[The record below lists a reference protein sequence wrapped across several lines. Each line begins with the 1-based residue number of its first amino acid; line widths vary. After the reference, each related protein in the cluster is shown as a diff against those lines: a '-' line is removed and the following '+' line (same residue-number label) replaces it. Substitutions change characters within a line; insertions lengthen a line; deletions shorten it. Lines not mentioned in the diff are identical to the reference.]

1 MILHEKKKRF
11 KKYAFRSDVESIS
24 NNSAVF
30 SEDSVNIFR
39 EGLPKFDFVSF
50 REKRGAEMYF
60 EIMGKKAE
68 ILLEPVM
75 YVSKEHW
82 RSLEKCP
89 KGFENRSYI
98 FEYFIDENREQWS
111 VEEFLYLIDH
121 AEKVVTNSY
130 HACVFAIIFGKPF
143 KIVER
148 KGIAMQ
154 SRFDTLLQKSESGI
168 D

>member
-1 MILHEKKKRF
+1 MHGIILQSVTVVFIVLK
-11 KKYAFRSDVESIS
+11 SI
-24 NNSAVF
+24 NT
-30 SEDSVNIFR
+30 
-39 EGLPKFDFVSF
+39 DFQTLSL
-50 REKRGAEMYF
+50 YF
-60 EIMGKKAE
+60 EMTGKNAE
-68 ILLEPVM
+68 LLLEPVM

-89 KGFENRSYI
+89 KGFESKSYV
-98 FEYFIDENREQWS
+98 FEYLIDENREQWS

-168 D
+168 DFEVERRKTDKFILTALGDIT